1 MDNDAFVDELPPPN
15 KQKQESNMLDTMA
28 TAIVNNMG
36 LLKVGFAGLALG
48 LTWLQRR
55 RFTKQLEQ
63 VSRDVRKLGRDQKQ
77 K

>member
-1 MDNDAFVDELPPPN
+1 MENDAFVDELPPPD
-15 KQKQESNMLDTMA
+15 KQKQESNMLDTVA

-36 LLKVGFAGLALG
+36 LLKVGIAGVALG
-48 LTWLQRR
+48 LTWLERR
-55 RFTKQLEQ
+55 RFRKQLEQ